1 MIQASHNGAL
11 DVFTRNNVGLN
22 TCMNKYLAS
31 VRIRGQIVKMAVFA
45 DSMTHARLILE
56 YQFGMNSLATAPV
69 QVNEAGTIK
78 PQTPDQAR
86 LAALKR
92 QKDNLAKQIEA
103 ERDRQKIHRAQQQ
116 ISQAINFKSS
126 SVA

>member
-1 MIQASHNGAL
+1 
-11 DVFTRNNVGLN
+11 
-22 TCMNKYLAS
+22 MNKYIAS

-45 DSMTHARLILE
+45 DSMIHARLILE
-56 YQFGMNSLATAPV
+56 YQFGMNSLASSPV

-78 PQTPDQAR
+78 PLTPDQAR

-92 QKDNLAKQIEA
+92 QKDNVAKQIET

-116 ISQAINFKSS
+116 ISQVTNSQNSS
-126 SVA
+126 IA